1 MRKNLTEIV
10 FILDMSGSMYS
21 LVQDTIGGYNSMI
34 GKQRNVNGDVVI
46 STVLFNNNQKVIHD
60 RVKLQEVPMLTDQE
74 YEPHG
79 CTALLDAIGS
89 AIHHIGNIHKY
100 ARDED
105 VPEHTVF
112 VITTDG
118 LENASRIY
126 SSSTVKTMIKRQKE
140 KYGWEFIFLG
150 ANIDAADTA
159 EGLGIDRN
167 NAVDYIADPIGT
179 KACYDATSDA
189 IFSIR
194 SAGKLNKKWKGTVEE
209 DYKTRK

>member
-34 GKQRNVNGDVVI
+34 DKQRHIKGDVLV
-46 STVLFNNNQKVIHD
+46 STVLFNNDQKVIHD
-60 RVKLQEVPMLTDQE
+60 RVKLQEVPMLTDHE

-100 ARDED
+100 SRDEN

-159 EGLGIDRN
+159 EGLGIDRD
-167 NAVDYIADPIGT
+167 NAVD
-179 KACYDATSDA
+179 
-189 IFSIR
+189 
-194 SAGKLNKKWKGTVEE
+194 
-209 DYKTRK
+209 